1 MPGCPWRSCRR
12 CSSASGGM
20 AGTARSRRRRSTRCC
35 CGPCGARSS
44 ASGGERSRMAHDDAP
59 LISVII
65 PCYNA
70 EAYLAEAID
79 SALRQDVGPLEII
92 VIDDGS
98 TDGSTRVVRQVA
110 APLHYERQANAGI
123 GAARNRGL
131 ELARGRYVAFLDAD
145 DVWTEG
151 SLGWRLAALRA
162 SSGPACVFGAVDEFV
177 SPELGEDVRAAL
189 ATTLAAQPARLAG
202 SMLIER
208 AAFARVGGFDPR
220 LAVGETLDWVARAED
235 AGIVMQTVDAVVLR
249 RRIHR
254 NNTVT
259 RERARQGDYLRA
271 LRATLARPPAAGVT
285 GAAEPPG

>member
-1 MPGCPWRSCRR
+1 
-12 CSSASGGM
+12 
-20 AGTARSRRRRSTRCC
+20 
-35 CGPCGARSS
+35 
-44 ASGGERSRMAHDDAP
+44 MAHDGTP

-70 EAYLAEAID
+70 EAYLAEAMG
-79 SALRQDVGPLEII
+79 SALRQGAGPFEIV

-98 TDGSTRVVRQVA
+98 TDGSARVARQVA
-110 APLHYERQANAGI
+110 APLRYEHQANAGI
-123 GAARNRGL
+123 AAARNRGI

-145 DVWTEG
+145 DVWPEG
-151 SLGWRLAALRA
+151 SLGLRLDALRA
-162 SSGPACVFGAVDEFV
+162 SPGTACVFGAVEEFV

-189 ATTLAAQPARLAG
+189 CPTFAVQPARLAG

-208 AAFARVGGFDPR
+208 AAFARVGLFDPR

-254 NNTVT
+254 DNTVT

-271 LRATLARPPAAGVT
+271 LRAALVRRRAAGAVGT
-285 GAAEPPG
+285 DASRVPRGAGPGMAG

>member
-1 MPGCPWRSCRR
+1 
-12 CSSASGGM
+12 
-20 AGTARSRRRRSTRCC
+20 
-35 CGPCGARSS
+35 
-44 ASGGERSRMAHDDAP
+44 MAHDDAP

-79 SALRQDVGPLEII
+79 SALRQGVGPLEII

-110 APLHYERQANAGI
+110 APVRYEWQAHAGI

-145 DVWTEG
+145 GVWPEG
-151 SLGWRLAALRA
+151 SLGWRLDALRA
-162 SSGPACVFGAVDEFV
+162 SPGTACVFGAVEEFV
-177 SPELGEDVRAAL
+177 SPEVGEDVRAAL
-189 ATTLAAQPARLAG
+189 APSLAVQPARLAG

-208 AAFARVGGFDPR
+208 AAFARVGLFDPQ

-235 AGIVMQTVDAVVLR
+235 ACVVMGAVDAVVLR

-254 NNTVT
+254 DNTVT
-259 RERARQGDYLRA
+259 RERARQSDYLRA
-271 LRATLARPPAAGVT
+271 LRATLARRRPAGVT
-285 GAAEPPG
+285 GAAASRVPRGTGAGTTG